1 VNTAIAR
8 RVFVAVATAC
18 LVTLLTIGSVV
29 TEAFGSWP
37 SVTGQV
43 SSPQRHGSVTNTVNA
58 LSTQQLKDVDD
69 DIASAQSDLAGV
81 TSDLMDIVDR

>member
-8 RVFVAVATAC
+8 RVFVATVAAC
-18 LVTLLTIGSVV
+18 LVTLVTIGAVV

-37 SVTGQV
+37 SVSGQL
-43 SSPQRHGSVTNTVNA
+43 SSPQQQGSVTNSASA
-58 LSTQQLKDVDD
+58 LWTQQLKDVDD